1 MMFVCLAPVTLLDLE
16 TQSRLWTVRVFDRFI
31 AGRLA
36 FSPDGSQLAT
46 GGSDAIVG
54 VWDAKHL
61 VCTHTIS
68 RNTKFTRSVSFS
80 HDSKLL
86 ASSAEEGG
94 IDIALAENGELVGK
108 VDLIRPKGGGADEI
122 AFHPKSHL
130 LACAKCGTY
139 AQGGSPVT
147 LAKLSIVPA

>member
-1 MMFVCLAPVTLLDLE
+1 MKLRRGCELIYFLYHYFSFDFV
-16 TQSRLWTVRVFDRFI
+16 W
-31 AGRLA
+31 LA

-46 GGSDAIVG
+46 GGSDAVVG
-54 VWDAKHL
+54 VWDTNHL

-68 RNTKFTRSVSFS
+68 RCTKFTRSVSFS

-86 ASSAEEGG
+86 ASSTEEDG

-108 VDLIRPKGGGADEI
+108 VNLSRPRGGADEI

-130 LACAKCGTY
+130 LACARCGTY
-139 AQGGSPVT
+139 SQGGAPVT
-147 LAKLSIVPA
+147 VAKLSITSS